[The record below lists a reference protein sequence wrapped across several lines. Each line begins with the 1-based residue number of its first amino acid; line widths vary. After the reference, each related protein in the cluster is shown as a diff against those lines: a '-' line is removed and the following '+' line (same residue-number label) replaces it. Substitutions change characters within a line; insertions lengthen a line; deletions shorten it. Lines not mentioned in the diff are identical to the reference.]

1 MYCFEGVRI
10 RWAVRPDTSEY
21 RDLAMTIAY
30 GDTVEA
36 PTREWNPDG
45 PDGFAFGSPRL
56 ARQRP
61 SRIGIRIA
69 YTQEGVRKRVELDS
83 ALAWQ
88 SRVCNACSGSSSSCK
103 DQMAHTALLILGSGT
118 LP

>member
-1 MYCFEGVRI
+1 
-10 RWAVRPDTSEY
+10 
-21 RDLAMTIAY
+21 MTIAY
-30 GDTVEA
+30 GDTVET
-36 PTREWNPDG
+36 PSTDWNPDG

-56 ARQRP
+56 VRQRP

-69 YTQEGVRKRVELDS
+69 YTQEGVRKKVELDS

-88 SRVCNACSGSSSSCK
+88 STLCNTCSGSSSSCQ
-103 DQMAHTALLILGSGT
+103 DQTAHTARLILGSGT